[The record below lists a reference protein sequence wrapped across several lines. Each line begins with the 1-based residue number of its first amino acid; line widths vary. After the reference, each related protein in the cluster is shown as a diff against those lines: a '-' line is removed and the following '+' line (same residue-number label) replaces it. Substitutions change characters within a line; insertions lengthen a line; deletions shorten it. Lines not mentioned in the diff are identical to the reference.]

1 MRQNIVSIVIPVF
14 NEAES
19 LPLLYR
25 RLSRALEDVDDL
37 EYEIL
42 MIDDGSRD
50 HSWDVI
56 GDLRE
61 ADSRVKGV
69 RFSRNFGHQAAVTAG
84 LRYATGDAVITMD
97 SDLQHPPEM
106 LPTMI
111 ERWRMGFDVVSMVR
125 DAVEHEGFFKSTTS
139 RLFYRLINSVS
150 EVPIKSG
157 VADFR
162 LLDRRVVR
170 KLNSLKERGR
180 FVRGL
185 ISWVGF
191 RETEL
196 HYQPQPRIAGE
207 SKYSLGKML
216 SLAMDGIS
224 SFSTAPL
231 RLSLF
236 LGVAASLL
244 CVALMGYAIYNKLM
258 ENKDLTEWA
267 STFLTML
274 FLSGVQL
281 LMIGVLGVYVG
292 RIFEEVKGRPAFI
305 AEEELG
311 TSLRVRK
318 RRRVATA

>member
-1 MRQNIVSIVIPVF
+1 
-14 NEAES
+14 
-19 LPLLYR
+19 
-25 RLSRALEDVDDL
+25 
-37 EYEIL
+37 
-42 MIDDGSRD
+42 
-50 HSWDVI
+50 
-56 GDLRE
+56 
-61 ADSRVKGV
+61 
-69 RFSRNFGHQAAVTAG
+69 
-84 LRYATGDAVITMD
+84 MD

-106 LPTMI
+106 LPAMI
-111 ERWRMGFDVVSMVR
+111 QRWRMGFDVVSMVR
-125 DAVEHEGFFKSTTS
+125 EEVDHQGFFKSATS
-139 RLFYRLINSVS
+139 RWFYRLINSVS
-150 EVPIKSG
+150 DVRIKSG

-191 RETEL
+191 REAEL
-196 HYQPQPRIAGE
+196 RYLPQPRMAGE
-207 SKYSLGKML
+207 SKYSLSKMIR
-216 SLAMDGIS
+216 LAAHGIS

-236 LGVAASLL
+236 LGLAASTI
-244 CVALMGYAIYNKLM
+244 CVGLTGYAIYNKLM

-292 RIFEEVKGRPAFI
+292 RIFEEVKGRPVFI
-305 AEEELG
+305 ADEELG
-311 TSLRVRK
+311 TSLKIRK
-318 RRRVATA
+318 RRRIATA

>member
-1 MRQNIVSIVIPVF
+1 
-14 NEAES
+14 
-19 LPLLYR
+19 
-25 RLSRALEDVDDL
+25 
-37 EYEIL
+37 
-42 MIDDGSRD
+42 
-50 HSWDVI
+50 
-56 GDLRE
+56 
-61 ADSRVKGV
+61 
-69 RFSRNFGHQAAVTAG
+69 
-84 LRYATGDAVITMD
+84 
-97 SDLQHPPEM
+97 
-106 LPTMI
+106 
-111 ERWRMGFDVVSMVR
+111 
-125 DAVEHEGFFKSTTS
+125 
-139 RLFYRLINSVS
+139 
-150 EVPIKSG
+150 VPIKSG

-196 HYQPQPRIAGE
+196 RYQPQPRIAGE
-207 SKYSLGKML
+207 SKYSLSKMIR
-216 SLAMDGIS
+216 LAMDGIS

-236 LGVAASLL
+236 LGLAASMI
-244 CVALMGYAIYNKLM
+244 CVGLSGYAIYNKLM

-274 FLSGVQL
+274 FLSAVQL

-292 RIFEEVKGRPAFI
+292 RIFEEVKGRPVFI
-305 AEEELG
+305 ADEELG
-311 TSLRVRK
+311 TSLKIRK

>member
-1 MRQNIVSIVIPVF
+1 MVSIVVPVF

-25 RLSRALEDVDDL
+25 RLTRALANVHEID
-37 EYEIL
+37 YEIL
-42 MIDDGSRD
+42 MVDDGSRD
-50 HSWDVI
+50 HSWEVI
-56 GDLRE
+56 GDLRSN
-61 ADSRVKGV
+61 DRRVKGV
-69 RFSRNFGHQAAVTAG
+69 RFTRNFGHQAAVTAG
-84 LRYATGDAVITMD
+84 LRYAAGDAVITMD

-106 LPTMI
+106 VPAML

-125 DAVEHEGFFKSTTS
+125 EQAEHQGLMKSATS
-139 RLFYRLINSVS
+139 RWFYRVINSVS
-150 EVPIKSG
+150 EVQIKSG

-170 KLNSLKERGR
+170 KLNSLKERRR

-196 HYQPQPRIAGE
+196 SYVPQPRMAGE
-207 SKYSLGKML
+207 SKYSWSRML
-216 SLAMDGIS
+216 RLAADGIS

-236 LGVAASLL
+236 LGLIASML
-244 CVALMGYAIYNKLM
+244 CVGLMGYAVYNKVM

-292 RIFEEVKGRPAFI
+292 RIFEEVKGRPVFI

-311 TSLRVRK
+311 TSLKLRQ
-318 RRRVATA
+318 RRRITTA